1 MNTMQKLAFQY
12 ITPALCVLS
21 LSTSTIDAQN
31 CCPDPCCPDWGSI
44 LIPVLAGAAAGAGVA
59 AAMDNRGK
67 KGSRGHRGPAGADG
81 TNGTNGV
88 DGQNGL
94 DGLDGQDGKDG
105 KNGKN
110 GHNGKRGPRGHRGEQ
125 GHRGERGHRGPRG
138 HQGEPG
144 DPWVADVGQ
153 ALTFDFALTLAAGLS
168 GPTGD
173 IVPFVEAPD
182 GRVLEAQHFDPTS
195 TNAQTTSL
203 TITNPIYGTYH
214 FGYFFPA
221 HFNATGVAVALG
233 DDVVTSR
240 DATITAYL
248 DGFTLPSP
256 LDADFQ
262 FTHDFTYFINDDA

>member
-1 MNTMQKLAFQY
+1 MNTMQKFVFQY

-21 LSTSTIDAQN
+21 LSTTSIDAQN

-67 KGSRGHRGPAGADG
+67 KGSRGHRGPSGTDG
-81 TNGTNGV
+81 VDGTNGV
-88 DGQNGL
+88 DGQDGL
-94 DGLDGQDGKDG
+94 DGLDGQDGK
-105 KNGKN
+105 N
-110 GHNGKRGPRGHRGEQ
+110 GHNGRRGPRGHRGER
-125 GHRGERGHRGPRG
+125 GHHGERGHRGPRG

-153 ALTFDFALTLAAGLS
+153 ALTFDFAITLSAGLS
-168 GPTGD
+168 GPLGD

-182 GRVLEAQHFDPTS
+182 GRVIEAAHLNPTS
-195 TNAQTTSL
+195 AAAQTTSI
-203 TITNPIYGTYH
+203 TINNPIYGTYH
-214 FGYFFPA
+214 FGYFLPA
-221 HFNATGVAVALG
+221 HFNAAGVTVTVG

-240 DATITAYL
+240 DSTLTAYI
-248 DGFTLPSP
+248 DTFSLPSP

-262 FTHDFTYFINDDA
+262 FTHDFTYFINDNT